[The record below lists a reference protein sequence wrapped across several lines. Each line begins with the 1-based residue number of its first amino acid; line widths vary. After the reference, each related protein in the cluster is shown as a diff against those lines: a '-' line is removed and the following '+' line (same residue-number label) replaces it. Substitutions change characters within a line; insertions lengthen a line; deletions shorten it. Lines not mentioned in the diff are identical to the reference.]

1 MADISVCPDVFNVL
15 NENVE
20 ILSIQGDDRKK
31 VKDSIRDFDACLTS
45 LKIVLDKEILD
56 EAVNLKVIATASTG
70 TDHIDVEYAKKRGI
84 EIISLKNDIKFL
96 DGITST
102 AELAWGL
109 LLAVVRKIPWSFDA
123 AKEGIWA
130 RDLFRGNQL
139 SGKTLGII
147 GYGRLGRIVAQYG
160 KAFRM
165 NVIACDVKEVNPE
178 AHVKMF
184 SMDDLLKASDVISIH
199 LHLTPENR
207 GIVNEDY
214 FSKMKPGAIL
224 INTSRGAIVDEKAFL
239 DALEKGRISAAG
251 VDVINGEWSDK
262 LREHPLVR
270 YANTH
275 ENLVITPHLG
285 GVTFEAQK
293 ATIEFTVLKLKES
306 IRKWDDTSP
315 CKNPG
320 KLNGK
325 AQ

>member
-15 NENVE
+15 NENMEV
-20 ILSIQGDDRKK
+20 LSIRGDDRKEI
-31 VKDSIRDFDACLTS
+31 KDSIRDFDACLTS
-45 LKIVLDKEILD
+45 LKIVLDKEILG

-96 DGITST
+96 GGITST

-160 KAFRM
+160 GAFRM
-165 NVIACDVKEVNPE
+165 NVIACDVKDVSPE
-178 AHVKMF
+178 AHVKMV

-207 GIVNEDY
+207 GLVNEDS

-239 DALEKGRISAAG
+239 DALEKGRLSAAG
-251 VDVINGEWSDK
+251 VDVINGEWSEK

-315 CKNPG
+315 CKSLG